1 MRIENIRK
9 KYGKKDVLKGVGFRA
24 VPGTCVGILGIN
36 GSGKSTLLSI
46 LAGIQ
51 KRDGGN
57 FSFDGTDLFKDVKK
71 RSSLVGYVPQNT
83 PLLDELTALDNLKL
97 WYDGEEMKKSLSS
110 GVLSMLGINEFL
122 KVPVYKMS
130 GGMKKRLA
138 IGCAVAHNPKILLL
152 DEPSAALDL
161 VCKENISNY
170 LRDFK
175 AHGGIVIFAT
185 HDVQELPL
193 CDKLYILKDGNL
205 NDYEF
210 DGDIHR
216 LAGRL

>member
-51 KRDGGN
+51 KRDGG
-57 FSFDGTDLFKDVKK
+57 
-71 RSSLVGYVPQNT
+71 
-83 PLLDELTALDNLKL
+83 
-97 WYDGEEMKKSLSS
+97 
-110 GVLSMLGINEFL
+110 
-122 KVPVYKMS
+122 
-130 GGMKKRLA
+130 
-138 IGCAVAHNPKILLL
+138 
-152 DEPSAALDL
+152 
-161 VCKENISNY
+161 
-170 LRDFK
+170 
-175 AHGGIVIFAT
+175 IVIFAT

-193 CDKLYILKDGNL
+193 CDKLYILKDGSL